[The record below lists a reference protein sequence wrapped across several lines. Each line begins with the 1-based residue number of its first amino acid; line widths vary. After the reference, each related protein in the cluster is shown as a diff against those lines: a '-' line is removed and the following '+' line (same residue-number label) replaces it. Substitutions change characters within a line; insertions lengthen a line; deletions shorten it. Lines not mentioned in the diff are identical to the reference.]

1 MGALALQDKMV
12 GETSKDYGGVKYH
25 ISWDTVL
32 DQHELDRIRAD
43 RYSRKPVISHN
54 NQNIV
59 VGVLLAK
66 SLIGV
71 RPGSTLRELY
81 VRKHAK
87 VVLPYYTGPDVPIT
101 KCIAGFEESGSH
113 MGFVLQSED

>member
-1 MGALALQDKMV
+1 ML
-12 GETSKDYGGVKYH
+12 ETSKDYDSVKYH

-32 DQHELDRIRAD
+32 DRHELARLRAD
-43 RYSRKPVISHN
+43 RYSRKPVICEN
-54 NQNIV
+54 NNNIV

-87 VVLPYYTGPDVPIT
+87 VILPYYIGPDVPIT
-101 KCIAGFEESGSH
+101 KCIAGFEQSNTH
-113 MGFVLQSED
+113 MGFVL